1 MARPRAANYDDQRDR
16 ILHQAAELF
25 ALHGYGGTSMN
36 EVAQACGVSK
46 AALYHYVRDKS
57 ELLMLIALTH
67 VGRLEHLTAEVLSQP
82 LPAEE
87 RMRLLILRFVDE
99 YAGARHEHRV
109 LTEDV
114 KFLESQEQRQVLAAQ
129 RRVVNAFAAVVR
141 ELRPELADAGLHKA
155 LTMLLFGMINW
166 MFTWLR
172 PDGTISHGHMG
183 EMVVALF
190 FGGIQAIRAQPSAA
204 EGSTRSPSVR
214 KGTGSGSGAPRKS
227 LGSARRSAPA
237 VKAGVS

>member
-1 MARPRAANYDDQRDR
+1 MGRPRAATYDDQRER
-16 ILHQAAELF
+16 ILRQAAELF

-67 VGRLEHLTAEVLSQP
+67 VGRLEQLTAEVLDRD
-82 LPAEE
+82 LPAPE
-87 RMRLLILRFVDE
+87 RLRQLILRFVDE
-99 YAGARHEHRV
+99 YAGSRHEHRV

-114 KFLESQEQRQVLAAQ
+114 KFLEPEEQRRVLAAQ
-129 RRVVNAFAAVVR
+129 RRVVAAFAEVVQ
-141 ELRPELADAGLHKA
+141 ELRPELAQAGLHKA

-172 PDGTISHGHMG
+172 PAGALSHAQMG
-183 EMVVALF
+183 QMVAELF
-190 FGGIQAIRAQPSAA
+190 FGGLQAVQAQP
-204 EGSTRSPSVR
+204 
-214 KGTGSGSGAPRKS
+214 
-227 LGSARRSAPA
+227 APA
-237 VKAGVS
+237 VKSKRQPSARARKAAVS